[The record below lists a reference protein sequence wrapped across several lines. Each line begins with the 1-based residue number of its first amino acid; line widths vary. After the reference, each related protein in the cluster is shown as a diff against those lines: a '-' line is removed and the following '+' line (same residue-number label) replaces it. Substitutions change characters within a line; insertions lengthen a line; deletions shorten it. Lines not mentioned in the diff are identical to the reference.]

1 MVVFEGFVLLDLVGL
16 GIKKGG
22 FYTTNK
28 IRYVLN

>member
-16 GIKKGG
+16 VIKKGG
-22 FYTTNK
+22 FYKANK